1 MISLLVIIIGVAL
14 VLASLFSKKTHHN
27 YLREFNQIGL
37 QNAVL
42 SDKQAIDLKSL
53 SEKNWLDALKM
64 RWVNF
69 MKQLGSFP
77 KIKLVVVCVCLVLLS
92 VEFNSRF
99 IRGSQTVVTALF
111 VVFGLIFFYRWVQN
125 RERKHFDETF
135 PDALN
140 MLTSAVSAGE
150 SITHAIAYVGK
161 NLNGEV
167 GLEFK
172 KMGQRLQLGEPV
184 DDVFQKSCRRFPYPS
199 FYFFIICLR
208 ANIQRGGQLK
218 EIMSR
223 LNRMMFNARG
233 MDKKMLAMTAEARM
247 SVKIVAAI
255 PFIFLLMLQFI
266 SPENY
271 EFVMFHP
278 SGRPILYYVLV
289 SEFIGVF
296 IVWALMQKVK

>member
-1 MISLLVIIIGVAL
+1 LVSTILLIL
-14 VLASLFSKKTHHN
+14 
-27 YLREFNQIGL
+27 
-37 QNAVL
+37 
-42 SDKQAIDLKSL
+42 
-53 SEKNWLDALKM
+53 
-64 RWVNF
+64 
-69 MKQLGSFP
+69 
-77 KIKLVVVCVCLVLLS
+77 
-92 VEFNSRF
+92 
-99 IRGSQTVVTALF
+99 
-111 VVFGLIFFYRWVQN
+111 GLIVFYHWLQN
-125 RERKHFDETF
+125 RERKHFDEAF

-150 SITHAIAYVGK
+150 SITHAIAYVGR
-161 NLNGEV
+161 NLNGDV